1 MNNISADTPY
11 AGCPDSS
18 AASGNT
24 VSINDGRGMSLT
36 VRGSLLTVRMKG
48 NATTGYTWSC
58 KISDSSVLTC
68 ESRDY
73 SENSHPRGMVGVP
86 GVQSYKFK
94 SASAGTASLIFTYAR
109 SWESGNPAD
118 EKSVRVTVDASGNIL
133 ADIISAQT

>member
-1 MNNISADTPY
+1 MAD
-11 AGCPDSS
+11 
-18 AASGNT
+18 ASGETVTLTDNEGMDIAIKGNLMT
-24 VSINDGRGMSLT
+24 VSLD
-36 VRGSLLTVRMKG
+36 G
-48 NATTGYTWSC
+48 NATTGYTWSYT
-58 KISDSSVLTC
+58 ISDPTVLTC
-68 ESRDY
+68 ESDDY
-73 SENSHPRGMVGVP
+73 AENSHEEGMVGVP